1 MLLNSLSDSDLWSLI
16 VTDNY
21 RAFTVLFER
30 HGLRLYKTAQK
41 YIKDEAICEEV
52 VHDLFLNIWNRRQHL
67 AINDFNHYLKAATR
81 YQVYNYL
88 KRAKLSPI
96 SYQDHLTEDS
106 SSELNKGQEKL
117 LYLELE
123 EQLNEQLNAL
133 SDRCRE
139 IFLLSRKEHL
149 TSTEIGE
156 RLSISKRTVE
166 NQITIALKHLRI
178 NFKNITSFLLLM
190 DVFIN

>member
-88 KRAKLSPI
+88 KRAKLS
-96 SYQDHLTEDS
+96 
-106 SSELNKGQEKL
+106 SELNKGQEKL